1 MKKLS
6 LLVFIMMATWMVV
19 GCETVRQIKAGCWG
33 HWVEATDGA
42 RSGHKR
48 GTRWSNRHNV
58 IPYRQCVEK
67 EAPYNDLDR
76 RPYG

>member
-6 LLVFIMMATWMVV
+6 LLIIIMMATWMVV
-19 GCETVRQIKAGCWG
+19 GCETIRQVGCYG
-33 HWVEATDGA
+33 HWVEQTD
-42 RSGHKR
+42 GHKR

-67 EAPYNDLDR
+67 EAPHKDLDR

>member
-1 MKKLS
+1 MKKL
-6 LLVFIMMATWMVV
+6 LLIIIIMATWMVV
-19 GCETVRQIKAGCWG
+19 GCETVRQVKAGCWG
-33 HWVEATDGA
+33 YWMYND
-42 RSGHKR
+42 GHKR
-48 GTRWSNRHNV
+48 GTRWSNRDNV

>member
-1 MKKLS
+1 MKR
-6 LLVFIMMATWMVV
+6 LLFIFIMIATWMVV
-19 GCETVRQIKAGCWG
+19 GCETIRQAGCYG
-33 HWVEATDGA
+33 HWVKSNDGA

-48 GTRWSNRHNV
+48 GTRWSNRDNV

-67 EAPYNDLDR
+67 EAPHKDLER

>member
-1 MKKLS
+1 MKKL
-6 LLVFIMMATWMVV
+6 LLIFIMIATWMVV
-19 GCETVRQIKAGCWG
+19 GCETVRQVKAGCWG
-33 HWVEATDGA
+33 YWVESNDGD

-48 GTRWSNRHNV
+48 GTRWSNRDNV

-67 EAPYNDLDR
+67 EAPYNDAER